1 MNFKTHL
8 TRIMANNRFM
18 MRDSALAYRRARA
31 RGDLA
36 AMVKHLL
43 FATTFR
49 NLNQGYQEAA
59 R

>member
-8 TRIMANNRFM
+8 TKIMARNRFM
-18 MRDSALAYRRARA
+18 MRECALNYRRARA

-49 NLNQGYQEAA
+49 NLNKGYQEAA
-59 R
+59 